1 VDSTLIRR
9 VSFWRREAARV
20 GNTNGGTTTPHK
32 IMVLRGRHL
41 AGLLLERRSALGLTQ
56 EEAAQAIGVSRRE
69 YGRWERRVVIV
80 PHANKRASL
89 ASFLGCEIRDLND
102 ILSVNDDASL
112 SADSE
117 RVLNRVR
124 ELLTHY
130 ASDGDGDG
138 GGTTTTKGKR

>member
-138 GGTTTTKGKR
+138 GGTAKGKR

>member
-80 PHANKRASL
+80 PHANKRGSL

-117 RVLNRVR
+117 RVLSRVR
-124 ELLTHY
+124 ELLKHY
-130 ASDGDGDG
+130 ADDGDGDG
-138 GGTTTTKGKR
+138 HH

>member
-102 ILSVNDDASL
+102 ILSVNDNASL

-117 RVLNRVR
+117 RVLSRVR

-130 ASDGDGDG
+130 AADGDGNG
-138 GGTTTTKGKR
+138 